1 MNDIPDFLRRGPKEQ
16 PVSLTTMNEHGPTQ
30 APEQTRAAAIPP
42 EPAPPATMPQPRKRK
57 MDCFTRRIAIHIP
70 ISFQETDSL
79 PNAIVALSK
88 LAEILPPD
96 SMVETISEGFG
107 KMPSEARR

>member
-1 MNDIPDFLRRGPKEQ
+1 MNDIPVFLRRGPRYIYEPEAEAEAK
-16 PVSLTTMNEHGPTQ
+16 PVTT
-30 APEQTRAAAIPP
+30 PP